1 MSEPYFENLPV
12 NIEDLPEVQ
21 GGDFTPINK
30 RYSRVLYLTNTL
42 YFLMAL
48 FAVGIFILV
57 QLGPFNWIAYAILLA
72 WILLFLFS
80 LWFASVSTARK
91 SYMVRW
97 HDISYR
103 EGVFFQSW
111 ITIPFTRVQ
120 HCEISKGVVDNIF
133 GLVELR
139 IFTAGGSSS
148 DIVIPGLHPDIA
160 FRLKEQIIGK
170 IEDHDEE
177 E

>member
-1 MSEPYFENLPV
+1 MSDQYFQNIPV
-12 NIEDLPEVQ
+12 TIEDLPLVEQ
-21 GGDFTPINK
+21 GVFTPVDRKYAQVN
-30 RYSRVLYLTNTL
+30 YLTNTL
-42 YFLMAL
+42 YFLMML
-48 FAVGIFILV
+48 FALVIFIVV
-57 QLGPFNWIAYAILLA
+57 QLGIFNWISYAILLA
-72 WILLFLFS
+72 WLLLYLFS
-80 LWFASVSTARK
+80 LWFASVSMAKK

-111 ITIPFTRVQ
+111 ITIPFSRVQ
-120 HCEISKGVVDNIF
+120 HCEIIKGVVDNLF

-139 IFTAGGSSS
+139 VFTAGGSSS
-148 DIVIPGLHPDIA
+148 DIVIPGLRPDVA

-170 IEDHDEE
+170 IIDHDEE

>member
-1 MSEPYFENLPV
+1 MSDSHFQNLPV
-12 NIEDLPEVQ
+12 NVEELPAVEQ
-21 GGDFTPINK
+21 NDFIPI
-30 RYSRVLYLTNTL
+30 SRKYAQVLYLSNSL
-42 YFLMAL
+42 YFLIFLLAL
-48 FAVGIFILV
+48 GIFILV
-57 QLGPFNWIAYAILLA
+57 QLGLFNWISYAILLG
-72 WILLFLFS
+72 WLLLYLFS
-80 LWFASVSTARK
+80 LWYASASAHKK
-91 SYMVRW
+91 SYLIRF

-111 ITIPFTRVQ
+111 ITIPFSRVQ
-120 HCEISKGVVDNIF
+120 HCEISKGLIDNLF

-148 DIVIPGLHPDIA
+148 DIVIPGLNPDVA

-170 IEDHDEE
+170 ILDHDEE